1 MEGTSEEELQEL
13 SLERELLTGSPHS
26 HGLAGEKARGQRR
39 PWLLLG
45 CLAPTAPG
53 KIYAKRLSLQ
63 SKVGW
68 RGGKRGALGWLPAGS
83 EEGSVIHL
91 LFDVLDGDRQLR
103 TRGLVGHG
111 HVQVLFLHTH
121 GDD

>member
-1 MEGTSEEELQEL
+1 MRKSFR
-13 SLERELLTGSPHS
+13 SSRWRGSCSQVAPVS
-26 HGLAGEKARGQRR
+26 WPCWRGGQRR

-45 CLAPTAPG
+45 CLAPTVPG
-53 KIYAKRLSLQ
+53 KIYAKMLSLQ

-68 RGGKRGALGWLPAGS
+68 PGGERGALGWLPAGN

-91 LFDVLDGDRQLR
+91 LFDVLDWDRQLW
-103 TRGLVGHG
+103 TWGLVGHG
-111 HVQVLFLHTH
+111 HVQVLFLHAH